1 MDVILITGA
10 SGGIGEAIV
19 NRLAERKHDLILV
32 ARNAQKLREQ
42 CINLKEEFGIIAD
55 FIAADL
61 SKVGMAQQIF
71 AETQNRGM
79 NVTMLVNNAGIGS
92 GGEFSAL
99 SLESELEL
107 IQLNVSSLI
116 ALTHLFLPKMQK
128 RKKGTIV
135 NVGSMAAFIPVP
147 YMAVYAAS
155 KAFVRSFTQAI
166 TQECAPYNIH
176 VILFCP
182 GLTKTNFNS
191 AAGIDNEIGK
201 RLSSDYQNAPAQTS
215 QEVAVE
221 LMKALDKN
229 MQVAVSGTINRI
241 AANLVALVPDAV
253 ITRMFARS
261 YRKKVKVKA

>member
-19 NRLAERKHDLILV
+19 NRLAERKHDLLLV
-32 ARNAQKLREQ
+32 ARNAQKLKEQ
-42 CINLKEEFGIIAD
+42 CIKLKKDFGINAD

-61 SKVGMAQQIF
+61 SKVDMAQQIF
-71 AETQNRGM
+71 KETQHRGL

-92 GGEFSAL
+92 GGAFSTL
-99 SLESELEL
+99 SLASELDL

-116 ALTHLFLPKMQK
+116 ALTHLFLPQMQE
-128 RKKGTIV
+128 RKNGTIL
-135 NVGSMAAFIPVP
+135 NVASMAAFMPIP
-147 YMAVYAAS
+147 YMATYAAS

-201 RLSSDYQNAPAQTS
+201 RLSSDYQNAPTQTPE
-215 QEVAVE
+215 EVAGEV
-221 LMKALDKN
+221 MKALDKN
-229 MQVAVSGTINRI
+229 KQVAVSGTMNWM
-241 AANLVALVPDAV
+241 AANLVALVPNFV
-253 ITRMFARS
+253 ITRMFAKM
-261 YRKKVKVKA
+261 YRKKIKV